1 MHRSPAQQV
10 NVKVVDGLPAV
21 VAGIDDRSKAARQA
35 LTAGNARGNQVEISQ
50 QLLVFGVRFCQRSN
64 VLTRYDEYVRRRLGI
79 DVPERVSP
87 IILKDLLRRDLAGH
101 DFAE

>member
-10 NVKVVDGLPAV
+10 NVKVIDCLPPI

-35 LTAGNARGNQVEISQ
+35 LTLSNACCNQMEVPQQFLIFGLRFRKRG
-50 QLLVFGVRFCQRSN
+50 N
-64 VLTRYDEYVRRRLGI
+64 VLTRHDQYVGGRLGI
-79 DVPERVSP
+79 DVPERVRS
-87 IILKDLLRRDLAGH
+87 IILKDLLGRDLAGH